1 MINQCTKVDARSKGN
16 TIMAICASVEH
27 TGGGHVLRLSI
38 PVVVATAMTMK
49 RQRHI
54 ELIGLELGRIM
65 CN

>member
-27 TGGGHVLRLSI
+27 TGGGQWQ
-38 PVVVATAMTMK
+38 VATAMTMK